1 MKYLQEHYQ
10 GVDVHINSWSG
21 LDGIVST
28 MHMLIALIYLIAAV
42 FILIAV
48 WLAANKLMQAETEK
62 MAVYKSMGLSQ
73 LRLRISFALRF
84 FLVVLLGTAAG
95 VVLSEVFADSVIAK
109 IVQSFG
115 IGEFHSGLGIL
126 GTLVPLVVLPLLF
139 FGFAYFFSS
148 KLKRVSIINLISNNE
163 E

>member
-1 MKYLQEHYQ
+1 
-10 GVDVHINSWSG
+10 
-21 LDGIVST
+21 
-28 MHMLIALIYLIAAV
+28 
-42 FILIAV
+42 
-48 WLAANKLMQAETEK
+48 
-62 MAVYKSMGLSQ
+62 MAIYKSMGLSH

-84 FLVVLLGTAAG
+84 FIVVLLGTVAG
-95 VVLSEVFADSVIAK
+95 VIVSEIFADSVLAK

-115 IGEFHSGLGIL
+115 VGEFHSGFSIL
-126 GTLVPLVVLPLLF
+126 GTLVPLAVLPLLF